1 MMTDNLKNR
10 SQKYQRM
17 KFEMNVGKQ
26 WYKKIFLEKYKL
38 SKEGT
43 R

>member
-17 KFEMNVGKQ
+17 KFEMNGGKQ
-26 WYKKIFLEKYKL
+26 WYKKKHFRTI
-38 SKEGT
+38 
-43 R
+43 